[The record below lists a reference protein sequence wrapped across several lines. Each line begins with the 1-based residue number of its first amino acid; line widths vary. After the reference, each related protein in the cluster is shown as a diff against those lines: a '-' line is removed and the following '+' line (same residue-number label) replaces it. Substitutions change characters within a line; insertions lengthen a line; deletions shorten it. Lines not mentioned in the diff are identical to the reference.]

1 MNQSRLTLRRKSR
14 LAITAPKA
22 RPDRQHRLNIELAP
36 NQPPSRLIQ
45 GINGI

>member
-14 LAITAPKA
+14 LAITATKA
-22 RPDRQHRLNIELAP
+22 RPGQHRLNIELAP

-45 GINGI
+45 GIYGT